1 MDPNECELLF
11 NGSCY
16 ELEGENKSPPLEIA
30 TFALSA
36 ARTDLIHTGIAV
48 LAKSRPGRK
57 KKKRTKKKKGSS
69 SRGVCQLYNAL
80 RQ

>member
-57 KKKRTKKKKGSS
+57 KKKNEQKKKRIELKGRLST
-69 SRGVCQLYNAL
+69 L
-80 RQ
+80 